1 MQPIHIILTIIAY
14 FGVLI
19 LISYLTGKSANNQT
33 FFKANNSSP
42 WYLVAF
48 GMIGASLS
56 GVTFISVP
64 GWVATQQMGYMQMVL
79 GYVVGYAVIGLVLL
93 PLYYKLNL
101 TSIYTYLEDRFGRF
115 SYKTGAWFF
124 LLSRTIGASF
134 RLFLVANVFQLIL
147 FDAYNIPFWVTV
159 TITILLIW
167 LYTFKGGI
175 KTIVWTD
182 TLQTLFMLI
191 AVGVSIVM
199 VKDSLQIDNLFSYV
213 AENKLSKIFFFEN
226 INAGNYFWKQFFSGA
241 FIAIAMTG
249 LDQDMMQKNL
259 TCRNLK
265 DAQKNMFW
273 FTIVLVVVNFFFL
286 ALGIL
291 LTDYAS
297 VHELTAQKDQLFPA
311 IAMSEHAGFLTSIF
325 FLLGLIA
332 AAYSSADSAL
342 TSLTTSFSIDILE
355 INKKENEVEKEKIRK
370 KIHIIFSF
378 ILVAT
383 ILIFKYFI
391 ANVSVIAKIFQFAG
405 YTYGPLLGLYAF
417 GLFTKHKVKDKLV
430 PVICVLAP
438 ILTYTIS
445 QFSKEKL
452 GFDFSFVILVLNGLL
467 TFLGLAFISGESR
480 RSEKAPSSVSS
491 IYAPIILSILGFTR
505 SIING
510 FQSTIG
516 IVFFMLAIIWLLIA
530 LNRVYKK

>member
-1 MQPIHIILTIIAY
+1 MQPLHILLVILAY

-19 LISYLTGKSANNQT
+19 FISYVTGKSANNAT

-64 GWVATQQMGYMQMVL
+64 GWVQGSQMSYMQMVF
-79 GYVVGYAVIGLVLL
+79 GYILGYAVIGLVLL

-101 TSIYTYLEDRFGRF
+101 TSIYSYLQTRFGNN
-115 SYKTGAWFF
+115 SYKTGASFF
-124 LLSRTIGASF
+124 LISRITGASF
-134 RLFLVANVFQLIL
+134 RLFLVANVLQLIL
-147 FDAYNIPFWVTV
+147 FDSYGIPFWATV
-159 TITILLIW
+159 IITILLIW

-182 TLQTLFMLI
+182 TLQTLFMLT
-191 AVGVSIVM
+191 AVGICIYM
-199 VKDSLQIDNLFSYV
+199 ITDKMQINNLFSYIS
-213 AENKLSKIFFFEN
+213 ESEFSKTFFFEDYK
-226 INAGNYFWKQFFSGA
+226 AGNYFWKRFFSGA
-241 FIAIAMTG
+241 FIAIVMTG

-286 ALGIL
+286 ALGVL
-291 LTDYAS
+291 LTDYA
-297 VHELTAQKDQLFPA
+297 TNNGIDAQKDSLFPV
-311 IAMSEHAGFLTSIF
+311 IAMSGDLGITTSLF

-355 INKKENEVEKEKIRK
+355 IDKKKSPKEQESIRK
-370 KIHIIFSF
+370 RIHVLFSF
-378 ILVAT
+378 ILVVT
-383 ILIFKYFI
+383 ILLFKYII
-391 ANVSVIAKIFQFAG
+391 ADESVIASIFSFAG

-417 GLFTKHKVKDKLV
+417 GLFTKLKVKDKIV
-430 PVICVLAP
+430 PLICIASP
-438 ILTYTIS
+438 FIAYGINIYAKNK
-445 QFSKEKL
+445 F
-452 GFDFSFVILVLNGLL
+452 GFNFDFFILILNGFI
-467 TFLGLAFISGESR
+467 TFTGL
-480 RSEKAPSSVSS
+480 
-491 IYAPIILSILGFTR
+491 Y
-505 SIING
+505 
-510 FQSTIG
+510 
-516 IVFFMLAIIWLLIA
+516 LI
-530 LNRVYKK
+530 RKK